1 MQISYISAGSN
12 LGDRRANLHFAL
24 ESLKRAGS
32 IMRVS
37 SVFETEPVGFSD
49 QPWFLNLAIELK
61 TALQPYELLHV
72 CQEIEAARERVRTFV
87 NAPRTLDLDILFLG
101 DIVMREER
109 LIIPHPRLSERRF
122 VLAPLAQIAPD
133 VMHPTLK
140 KSIRSLLEDCTD
152 TAAVRVF

>member
-1 MQISYISAGSN
+1 MQVAYISAGSN
-12 LGDRRANLHFAL
+12 LGDRIANLSFAL

-32 IMRVS
+32 VMRVS

-49 QPWFLNLAIELK
+49 QPWFLNLAIELQ
-61 TALQPYELLHV
+61 TALQPRQLLHV
-72 CQEIEAARERVRTFV
+72 CQEIEAARERVRTFA
-87 NAPRTLDLDILFLG
+87 NAPRTLDLDILFWG
-101 DIVMREER
+101 DAVMCEAD

-133 VMHPTLK
+133 VLHPTLK

-152 TAAVRVF
+152 TAEVRVF